1 MEAVDVSIY
10 SDEVEL
16 AKTVALDTLTLIN
29 SKLRERAKC
38 HVALTG
44 GSLGNQIAEN
54 LAKELNKGN
63 WDGLNIWWSDERYV
77 HFESELRN
85 DLIFMKN
92 IDEKCGVEVHRTPHE
107 GDLEKSA
114 LHFNLELSKV
124 DFDLIILGV
133 GPDGHV
139 ASLFPGQLDVNEARD
154 AFAIK
159 NSPKPPSERIT
170 FSMRKINS
178 AKEIW
183 LVASGIA
190 KADVVAELVEGESKL
205 PVGQVSL
212 TRLIVDSLA
221 FGVGE

>member
-1 MEAVDVSIY
+1 MEDLDISIY
-10 SDEVEL
+10 TTEAEL
-16 AKTVALDTLTLIN
+16 LEATVGEIRDLVDTQLNETGKFHL
-29 SKLRERAKC
+29 
-38 HVALTG
+38 ALTG
-44 GSLGNQIAEN
+44 GTLGNL
-54 LAKELNKGN
+54 LAQELANEFSQGD
-63 WDGLNIWWSDERYV
+63 WRGLHIWWSDERYV

-114 LHFNLELSKV
+114 LHFNRELFKV

-139 ASLFPGQLDVNEARD
+139 ASLFPGHLDVNEARD